1 MEITLTRSRCNMY
14 NMTAVGA
21 TSTVVELNRI
31 TDDSPTGTS
40 PMELLLEAVAGC
52 SSIDV
57 LLILEEKGRAVVTGY
72 KVIASGRRV
81 PPPATLRPFEAINL
95 HFIIDTDAS
104 ASKVIRAIELSLEKY
119 CSVAAMLKGN
129 VELTYSL
136 TLNGEKIK

>member
-1 MEITLTRSRCNMY
+1 MEITLTRPRCNSY
-14 NMTAVGA
+14 NMTAVA
-21 TSTVVELNRI
+21 STHTCVQLNRI
-31 TDDSPTGTS
+31 TPEDQTGTS

-52 SSIDV
+52 ASIDV
-57 LLILEEKGRAVVTGY
+57 ILILEEKGRASLTGY

-81 PPPATLRPFEAINL
+81 PPPATLRPFEAIDL
-95 HFIIDTDAS
+95 HFVIDTDAS

-129 VELTYSL
+129 VEITYSL